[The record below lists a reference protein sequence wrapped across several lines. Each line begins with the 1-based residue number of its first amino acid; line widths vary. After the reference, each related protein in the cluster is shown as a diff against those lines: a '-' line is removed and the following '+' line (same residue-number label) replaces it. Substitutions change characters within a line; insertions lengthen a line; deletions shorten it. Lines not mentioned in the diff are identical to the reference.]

1 MNFNPLFLLVYGS
14 VNHTYLTAVLLLC
27 CCNLACMSPC
37 LHRLSRSTELFCI
50 KCCFDRLESRGNIW
64 SKEAMDRFYSW
75 HYFCCVDVELTMIDA
90 SQLHASSERG
100 SIRFLVALVFKSP
113 WSTDHSSMSP
123 ATSMSTDLSCII
135 FLFVDCVL
143 HGASLELSK
152 RIWLIQVVRRVH
164 AKLLMSFFSNQ
175 SCLGTSLGLWSP
187 DFVRIRLASFFK

>member
-90 SQLHASSERG
+90 SQLHTSSERG
-100 SIRFLVALVFKSP
+100 SICFSGCVGVQVAMVDGSQLHVSGDQHVNGSVVYNFPFCGLRSSWCKSR
-113 WSTDHSSMSP
+113 T
-123 ATSMSTDLSCII
+123 L
-135 FLFVDCVL
+135 
-143 HGASLELSK
+143 
-152 RIWLIQVVRRVH
+152 
-164 AKLLMSFFSNQ
+164 
-175 SCLGTSLGLWSP
+175 
-187 DFVRIRLASFFK
+187 